1 MYNVTMCWPGLECIA
16 TSDVL
21 CPTYN
26 VGHDRNENGNNRFH
40 NRQGNGGNER
50 GQKEYYNG
58 PNNQSPDYLPPSHIP
73 NPAVPN
79 MFFGSYPV
87 PPPPPYMGMGMSP
100 INIPSMQ
107 IISSYPIVMNTQ
119 TGVMQWASPHP
130 HGHGPGSMPVMHP
143 GQGQGQGSMRSHTV
157 GNGTPN
163 QQYLRP
169 RTRSNPQTPRESAS
183 YNQGGPNGSFKSS
196 RHRGMSFTGSPL
208 GMSYPSTPPGMGP
221 QGMYFSQQYVLND
234 GMNMNM
240 GGVNMNYRYQNPN
253 QSQSQN
259 GLNEY
264 VSSYAYHSG
273 SPRNPRNGSSKYQ
286 NRFPNVPQNQHGSP
300 VLQYSR
306 KHGSQHQGQG
316 QGQENNQYQNY
327 DDKYSNN
334 TSNNGNGSGSGN
346 GKKNS
351 SGNLS
356 QR

>member
-1 MYNVTMCWPGLECIA
+1 MYWHGLECSVM
-16 TSDVL
+16 SDTF
-21 CPTYN
+21 CPTFIA
-26 VGHDRNENGNNRFH
+26 GHDRNGNGNNRSQ
-40 NRQGNGGNER
+40 NRQGNGNDR

-58 PNNQSPDYLPPSHIP
+58 PNNQPPDYMSSSHIP
-73 NPAVPN
+73 NPAMPN

-100 INIPSMQ
+100 MNIPSMQ

-130 HGHGPGSMPVMHP
+130 HGHGPGTMPVMHP
-143 GQGQGQGSMRSHTV
+143 RQGQGSMRSHTM
-157 GNGTPN
+157 GNNTPH

-183 YNQGGPNGSFKSS
+183 YNQGGPNGPFKLS
-196 RHRGMSFTGSPL
+196 RNRGMSFTGSPL
-208 GMSYPSTPPGMGP
+208 GLSYPSTPPDMGP

-240 GGVNMNYRYQNPN
+240 GMNMNYRYQNPN
-253 QSQSQN
+253 QSQSQSQN

-264 VSSYAYHSG
+264 FSNYAYQSG
-273 SPRNPRNGSSKYQ
+273 SPRNARNGNFKYQ
-286 NRFPNVPQNQHGSP
+286 NRFLNIPQSHESP
-300 VLQYSR
+300 VLQYNR
-306 KHGSQHQGQG
+306 KHSNQHQGQG
-316 QGQENNQYQNY
+316 HGQENNHYQNY
-327 DDKYSNN
+327 DDKNSSN
-334 TSNNGNGSGSGN
+334 TSGNGNGNGSGNGNGN

-351 SGNLS
+351 VGNLS